1 MSIWGWDS
9 EVVKRRLLYQYCF
22 TIRNQKRTELKRR
35 YYGCRQCSNSEIS
48 SRWKYSTNS
57 STQTSYS
64 LVSDQDPSP
73 QTNRRPSSIS
83 SSASSPI
90 SNNPEPSLSGASDS
104 MRVKEKVESEKV
116 RGFDP

>member
-1 MSIWGWDS
+1 MHGDMPMSIWGWDS

-73 QTNRRPSSIS
+73 QTNRRPPSIL

-90 SNNPEPSLSGASDS
+90 SIAHQQQPRAQPVGGL
-104 MRVKEKVESEKV
+104 RQHESKRE
-116 RGFDP
+116 G